1 VLSFGRVD
9 VPVQPASAV
18 TIVEVPIQ
26 PGKFILFSLSFFLPM
41 ISRDHSLVF
50 FSAIS
55 MKHALSCA
63 VRSKK
68 R

>member
-18 TIVEVPIQ
+18 TRVEVPIQ
-26 PGKFILFSLSFFLPM
+26 PGEFILFSLSFFLPM
-41 ISRDHSLVF
+41 ISQDHSLVF

-55 MKHALSCA
+55 MKHTLSCA
-63 VRSKK
+63 VR
-68 R
+68 